1 MPDEILP
8 EPYTRLLLV
17 EGEDDFAFFLA
28 LLKQLELDKEIHVIH
43 YKGKDNLAQG
53 LANVVN
59 NQRFEELVQ
68 LGIVRDAD
76 FDTDALSS
84 VRSNI
89 DKVNRETGK
98 GLAKP
103 KRHLEPTGESPK
115 VSAIILPDEGVDG
128 MLEDLVLNALSADPV
143 SSCVNDYFTCLEER
157 GISLKRTVLPK
168 ARARVFIA
176 GKVAD
181 DAGTGKDR
189 ETWELRYA
197 FRRDW
202 WSWDSPV
209 FDRAKDY
216 LTQLAS

>member
-43 YKGKDNLAQG
+43 YQGKDNLAQG

-89 DKVNRETGK
+89 DKVNRETGR

-103 KRHLEPTGESPK
+103 KRHMEPTGESPK
-115 VSAIILPDEGVDG
+115 VSAIIMPDEGVDG
-128 MLEDLVLNALSADPV
+128 MLENLILNAFSKDPV
-143 SSCVNDYFTCLEER
+143 SGCVNDYFTCLRAR
-157 GISLKRTVLPK
+157 GITLNRVVLPK

-176 GKVAD
+176 GKIVD
-181 DAGTGKDR
+181 DAAIGKDR
-189 ETWELRYA
+189 DSWEMRYA
-197 FRRDW
+197 FRSDW
-202 WSWDSPV
+202 WSWDSPAFNKV
-209 FDRAKDY
+209 KAY
-216 LTQLAS
+216 LRQLAS